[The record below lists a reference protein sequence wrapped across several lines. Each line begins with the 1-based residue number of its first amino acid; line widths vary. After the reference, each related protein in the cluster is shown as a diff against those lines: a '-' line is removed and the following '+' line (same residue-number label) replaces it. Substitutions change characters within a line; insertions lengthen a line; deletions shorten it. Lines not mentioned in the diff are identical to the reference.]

1 MDSINYSER
10 NKKKK
15 NIILNINQNLT
26 RNNFHRNTELYY
38 FPSSSSPNIIES
50 EKEKK
55 NIRKK
60 LFLESFSAGEKIF
73 FLGGNFSN
81 KIKQEINK
89 NKNICNI
96 NIISNA
102 SSYFKK

>member
-73 FLGGNFSN
+73 FLYSKFYYFD
-81 KIKQEINK
+81 IF
-89 NKNICNI
+89 CNL
-96 NIISNA
+96 
-102 SSYFKK
+102 